1 MHRVSSAAISEGA
14 WMDGDTRA
22 ALEQVGRDIAGA
34 QFAVAFTG
42 AGISTESGLPDYRGA
57 NGLWKNKR
65 FEELANIDTF
75 RREPVEF
82 WQFYAE
88 RLHILK
94 GARPNPAHVALE
106 ILSFH
111 DLIKLVITQNVDGLH
126 RRDYFGATLVELH
139 GSLRT
144 ATCLECGRDWGMERV
159 EEGLATAEDGVP
171 RCDCGYPLKPGVT
184 LFGEQL
190 PRGAMETAMGAA
202 AAADYLLCLGSSLQV
217 MPAAA
222 IPAFVLEH
230 GGRVAIINHGKTDY
244 DFEQGVTKVDASL
257 AEAMPIVLDAA
268 EHASM
273 SSRVT

>member
-1 MHRVSSAAISEGA
+1 VRRVSSAAISEETP
-14 WMDGDTRA
+14 MDGDTRA
-22 ALEQVGRDIAGA
+22 ALEQIGRDIAGA

-159 EEGLATAEDGVP
+159 EEGLATSEDGVP

-190 PRGAMETAMGAA
+190 PEGAMEIAMGAA
-202 AAADYLLCLGSSLQV
+202 AASDYLLCLGSSLQV

-230 GGRVAIINHGKTDY
+230 GGRVAIINHGHTDY
-244 DFEQGVTKVDASL
+244 DHEQGVTKVDASL

-273 SSRVT
+273 SSRA